1 MCCDE
6 TNNNCIG
13 DLLKR
18 IALLQKQDCDNNIP
32 SGCDKPFLGP
42 IRTFECYNTR
52 PITLYNCCTGLPWSF
67 TKYSLTEERLFV
79 ETGFFNTTENEVR
92 LYRIMDV
99 QLTRS
104 LGQKIV
110 GVGTI
115 HVKSADKTLKD
126 FEIKSVKDSRN
137 VKEMLSELVEKNRT
151 EKRVMNREVMDGED
165 DEDNEDYL
173 S

>member
-1 MCCDE
+1 MCCDD

-67 TKYSLTEERLFV
+67 TYTLDGV
-79 ETGFFNTTENEVR
+79 ESTSTVFRVEAVDDNCCTCRILATDATTGEYTNTNEFFTIN
-92 LYRIMDV
+92 LDC
-99 QLTRS
+99 
-104 LGQKIV
+104 V
-110 GVGTI
+110 GA
-115 HVKSADKTLKD
+115 VKCLADTYIDLC
-126 FEIKSVKDSRN
+126 
-137 VKEMLSELVEKNRT
+137 
-151 EKRVMNREVMDGED
+151 
-165 DEDNEDYL
+165 
-173 S
+173 